1 MPGMI
6 TCEDDPIILIRWWRW
21 SGMMPGMITWSW
33 FHEFDQI
40 RKIVTDVTG
49 LEYRLI
55 DVLVRYHMLQ
65 KMSYLRRPMK
75 PTQSPALVAEHWR
88 SPFPEEVL
96 RAVAC
101 KCGVKKMVQR
111 LTIVKKKKRR
121 WWSWYL
127 LVAVDYWS
135 PCQTSWR
142 SVLSNWSC
150 NIRTL
155 GGHKCWSSFLLEW
168 ECMDDSIY
176 GDGLE
181 RQSL

>member
-40 RKIVTDVTG
+40 RNIVTDVTG

-55 DVLVRYHMLQ
+55 DVLVRYHMMQ

-101 KCGVKKMVQR
+101 KCGVKKMVAR
-111 LTIVKKKKRR
+111 LTIVKKKR
-121 WWSWYL
+121 
-127 LVAVDYWS
+127 
-135 PCQTSWR
+135 
-142 SVLSNWSC
+142 
-150 NIRTL
+150 
-155 GGHKCWSSFLLEW
+155 G
-168 ECMDDSIY
+168 

-181 RQSL
+181 SILNDGHLIRPAEGRSCPTDLAISVLSADTNAGHHFH